1 MLLTIRRKQGNTNKI
16 LLKGVG
22 GMKKLAIIICGENQ
36 NISKETRGG
45 NNQKREHLK

>member
-1 MLLTIRRKQGNTNKI
+1 MLLTIRRKQGNTNKM

-22 GMKKLAIIICGENQ
+22 GMKKLAIIIICGENQ
-36 NISKETRGG
+36 NISKETRG